1 MRMMTFSFELKESQL
16 KSYEEFVYNLTLVAP
31 GKGDAK
37 KSVSKGLIRLGF
49 APFYKGVGP
58 HLNGMATDDIL
69 SVFTETPLYSFE
81 GEPTNEIPGGTFQ
94 PHWVTVE
101 GLRAA
106 TPTPIQGL
114 NFGAAPVYRV
124 TLDTSPDFDAKF
136 DRLFWVEHTLDSI
149 SGYWDRPS
157 RLGDDWDQIKI
168 SPDRLRKF
176 SLLKPQG
183 HPILWEFGEWADRDI
198 IRWTY
203 DSMSGVYVPLD

>member
-1 MRMMTFSFELKESQL
+1 MTFSFELKESQL
-16 KSYEEFVYNLTLVAP
+16 KSYEEFVYNLTLIAP

-69 SVFTETPLYSFE
+69 SVFTETPIYSFD

-101 GLRAA
+101 ALKAA
-106 TPTPIQGL
+106 TPTLTTLRFLEGDPL
-114 NFGAAPVYRV
+114 YEV

-136 DRLFWVEHTLDSI
+136 DRLFWVEHTRDSI
-149 SGYWDRPS
+149 MGEWEPTGG
-157 RLGDDWDQIKI
+157 RLRTHGWNSVKI

-183 HPILWEFGEWADRDI
+183 QPILWEFGEWADRDI